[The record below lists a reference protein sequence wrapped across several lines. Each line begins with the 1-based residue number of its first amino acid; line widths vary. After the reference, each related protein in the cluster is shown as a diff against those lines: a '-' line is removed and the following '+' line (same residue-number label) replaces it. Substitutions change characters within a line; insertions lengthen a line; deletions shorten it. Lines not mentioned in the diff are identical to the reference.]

1 MPLLSVPDTTIKP
14 AKRPK
19 CAKGYHISKNA
30 YTLVYTLQGHKGVG
44 KGALSSVC
52 FNFKGKFDGKETKF
66 MVLIAEVVCT
76 VESQKHYISK
86 CSTVLAKGLGVGAR
100 GKVHVYHNSILIFL
114 SLFYQLKS
122 SLKQNSWLSI

>member
-44 KGALSSVC
+44 KGALRSVC
-52 FNFKGKFDGKETKF
+52 FNFKGKFGRKETKF
-66 MVLIAEVVCT
+66 NGFD
-76 VESQKHYISK
+76 S
-86 CSTVLAKGLGVGAR
+86 
-100 GKVHVYHNSILIFL
+100 N
-114 SLFYQLKS
+114 S
-122 SLKQNSWLSI
+122 SLYC